1 MTEKETK
8 EAFSDFKAGH
18 HMVTSLVDENGN
30 FTCESISASDYL
42 TIAKGYIAA
51 FNLIKDLDEM
61 CNRLMK
67 MSDAQHALLEK
78 YEELVEK
85 SGI

>member
-18 HMVTSLVDENGN
+18 HMVSSLVDENGN
-30 FTCESISASDYL
+30 FICESIDTSDYL
-42 TIAKGYIAA
+42 TIAKGYVAA
-51 FNLIKDLDEM
+51 FNLIKDLDET
-61 CNRLMK
+61 CNRLTK
-67 MSDAQHALLEK
+67 IADAQHVLLEK
-78 YEELVEK
+78 YDKLVEK